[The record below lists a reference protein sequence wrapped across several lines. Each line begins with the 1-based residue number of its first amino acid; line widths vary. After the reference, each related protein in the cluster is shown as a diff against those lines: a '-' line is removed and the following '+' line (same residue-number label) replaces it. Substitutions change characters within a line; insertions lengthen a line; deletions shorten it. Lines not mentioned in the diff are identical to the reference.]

1 VFSVDAVFIIT
12 LIVLY
17 LLTLWIVRS
26 LSRLG
31 GLE

>member
-1 VFSVDAVFIIT
+1 MDAVFIIT

-17 LLTLWIVRS
+17 VLTLWVVRS